1 MTSAVRFGHFTFDY
15 NSRLLLWN
23 GAPRQLSSN
32 AQDVLHALIAARP
45 RTVSRHDLLAIDSNL
60 DAVIDELRRALGDD
74 ARERR
79 FIRTVDA
86 FGFAFCDEVSD
97 AFPVHIAATLACGGH
112 SYPLVNGENIVGRGA
127 GSNILIAHHAVSR
140 RHARITVSPSEIV
153 IEDLGSTNGT
163 FVDGSKVVGRTAIMP
178 ASVIVFGTVGA
189 RVTLRTPSANGLSP
203 GFLPDLIPV

>member
-97 AFPVHIAATLACGGH
+97 EI
-112 SYPLVNGENIVGRGA
+112 GR
-127 GSNILIAHHAVSR
+127 
-140 RHARITVSPSEIV
+140 
-153 IEDLGSTNGT
+153 
-163 FVDGSKVVGRTAIMP
+163 
-178 ASVIVFGTVGA
+178 ASCRE
-189 RVTLRTPSANGLSP
+189 RV
-203 GFLPDLIPV
+203 